1 MTNFT
6 EEIKNEIIQ
15 SGADGRC
22 CYLAVLSAF
31 IRTSGNVFYDGG
43 NYGFEITTENESTA
57 EFISDILENGFRL
70 NLTVSGAKFDI
81 MSGRDKLSFICRGE
95 GALSFLK
102 EACLIK
108 EENGRIE
115 NIGGISDELISKD
128 CCKVSYIKGV
138 FLGGGSCTLP
148 EERAYSS
155 TGYHLE
161 FVFSNKFA
169 ANDFSALLCD
179 FEILSKLVSRKENF
193 VVYVKSKEIISDIL
207 NILSAHSS
215 LAKLNRI
222 AEKKDRKNNDNR
234 VNNCS
239 VSNIDKTV
247 TASANQVRYIEI
259 ISGTVG
265 LQSLDRMLFEVA
277 EARLADKNAS
287 MQELAARLGISK
299 SCLNHRMRKISDI
312 AKSLE

>member
-179 FEILSKLVSRKENF
+179 FEILSKLV
-193 VVYVKSKEIISDIL
+193 
-207 NILSAHSS
+207 
-215 LAKLNRI
+215 
-222 AEKKDRKNNDNR
+222 
-234 VNNCS
+234 
-239 VSNIDKTV
+239 
-247 TASANQVRYIEI
+247 
-259 ISGTVG
+259 
-265 LQSLDRMLFEVA
+265 
-277 EARLADKNAS
+277 
-287 MQELAARLGISK
+287 
-299 SCLNHRMRKISDI
+299 
-312 AKSLE
+312 